1 MDHGGESIWLL
12 LADAAECACRD
23 RQWSRYKADLESFGG
38 HKRDKE
44 SLSSYE
50 NLKEIWLPLVDLF
63 RNNSGLEIQYSLS
76 DLKRLFEVFKL
87 SPIVNTP
94 L

>member
-12 LADAAECACRD
+12 PADAAECACRD
-23 RQWSRYKADLESFGG
+23 CQWSRHKFDHGDCGG
-38 HKRDKE
+38 HKRNKG
-44 SLSSYE
+44 SLLSYAS
-50 NLKEIWLPLVDLF
+50 LKKFWLPLVDLF